1 MTTLTEHQGDAV
13 RAITAR
19 LRGDY
24 PEPLT
29 YVGGYAGTGKSTI
42 LPFILS
48 DLGYDPHRVAFC
60 APTGKAAK
68 IMRNKLKAQS
78 FPNSIATTI
87 HSAIYRAKPAPVG
100 QLESELYGAN
110 TERQQLL
117 ASGGDRQTLDRL
129 MHTIKRLEADLENVY
144 IEDKVNFQLNGDSP
158 IALASVIVVDEAS
171 MVGHQMAQ
179 DLLTFGVPIIAMGDP
194 GQLPP
199 VGDKPGLTAGEP
211 DFFLTEIHRQAA
223 DNPIIHL
230 ATLARKGKDL
240 PLGDYKDS
248 SGAVRAQVMLRSEY
262 DPEPAIQ
269 AAIDRRNGLD
279 VEVPQ
284 VLCGTNRTRWRTT
297 RMYRDGLTPGPVG
310 GEPLIVRKNSK
321 EHPALVN
328 GALATCTSEQVML
341 SPGQNACRMSFI
353 DEDGA
358 SYDDKAV
365 FQGLFEEHYSTKK
378 NSFSTDNR
386 SAYKAKQRLIQL
398 DWAYAL
404 TVHNF
409 QGSQADHVVL
419 IDESSVFREDA
430 DKHLYTGLTRAAE
443 TIKVLV

>member
-13 RAITAR
+13 RAVTAR

-29 YVGGYAGTGKSTI
+29 YIGGYAGTGKSTI

-48 DLGYDPHRVAFC
+48 DLGYDPHRIAFC

-68 IMRNKLKAQS
+68 IMRTKLKAQQ

-100 QLESELYGAN
+100 QLENELYDAQR
-110 TERQQLL
+110 ERERLIKQ
-117 ASGGDRQTLDRL
+117 GGDRAGLLKVDSL
-129 MHTIKRLEADLENVY
+129 IKRLEADLENVY
-144 IEDKVNFQLNGDSP
+144 IEDRINFQLNGDSP
-158 IALASVIVVDEAS
+158 IANMQVIVVDEAS
-171 MVGHQMAQ
+171 MVGAQMAS
-179 DLLTFGVPIIAMGDP
+179 DLLQFGVPVIAMGDP

-199 VGDKPGLTAGEP
+199 VGDKPGLTAGDP

-223 DNPIIHL
+223 DNPIIQL
-230 ATLARKGKDL
+230 ATLARQGKDL
-240 PLGDYKDS
+240 PMGRFKDS
-248 SGAVRAQVMLRSEY
+248 SGAVRAEVLNRKDY
-262 DPEPAIQ
+262 DPEPAI
-269 AAIDRRNGLD
+269 AAFHERLTGAD

-284 VLCGTNRTRWRTT
+284 VLCGTNRTRWRIT
-297 RMYRDGLTPGPVG
+297 RMYREGLSSGPVQ

-328 GALATCTSEQVML
+328 GALVTCLTDRVNL
-341 SPGQNACRMSFI
+341 SPGQNACRMTFM

-358 SYDDKAV
+358 TYADKAV
-365 FQGLFEEHYSTKK
+365 FQGLFEEHYTTKK
-378 NSFSTDNR
+378 NAFSTDSR
-386 SAYKAKQRLIQL
+386 SAYRAKQRLIQL
-398 DWAYAL
+398 DFAAAL
-404 TVHNF
+404 TVHNY
-409 QGSQADHVVL
+409 QGSQADHVIL
-419 IDESSVFREDA
+419 IDESGCFREDA